1 MLHTDNLVSIT
12 FYIMRQAKLL
22 QCAKILRKKATKAE
36 NILWQA
42 IRNRKFMNIKFRRQY
57 WIGNYIADFVCLEHK
72 LIIELDGNFHL
83 EQQEY
88 DNIRTYILSVLNF
101 KVLRFWNW
109 EVLNDLDNVLEN
121 IAKNIEYVSR

>member
-1 MLHTDNLVSIT
+1 MQKS
-12 FYIMRQAKLL
+12 KLL
-22 QCAKILRKKATKAE
+22 HCAKILRKKATKAE

-42 IRNRKFMNIKFRRQY
+42 IRNRNFMNIKFRRQY
-57 WIGNYIADFVCLEHK
+57 WIGNYITDFACLEYK

-88 DNIRTYILSVLNF
+88 DAIRSYTLSVVHF

-109 EVLNDLDNVLEN
+109 EILNDLTNVLEN
-121 IAKNIEYVSR
+121 IAKSIECPSRR

>member
-1 MLHTDNLVSIT
+1 
-12 FYIMRQAKLL
+12 
-22 QCAKILRKKATKAE
+22 
-36 NILWQA
+36 
-42 IRNRKFMNIKFRRQY
+42 MNIKFRRQY

-88 DNIRTYILSVLNF
+88 DDIRTYILSVLHF

-109 EVLNDLDNVLEN
+109 EVLNDLHNVLKN

>member
-1 MLHTDNLVSIT
+1 
-12 FYIMRQAKLL
+12 
-22 QCAKILRKKATKAE
+22 
-36 NILWQA
+36 
-42 IRNRKFMNIKFRRQY
+42 MNIKFRRQY

-72 LIIELDGNFHL
+72 LIVELDGNFHL

-88 DNIRTYILSVLNF
+88 DDIRTYILSVLHF

-109 EVLNDLDNVLEN
+109 EVLNDLHNVLKN